1 MPNDDTSS
9 CLPPSDACPNT
20 SLADQLKALGHPAR
34 LQIIQRLKALE
45 TPCCG
50 EVCDCLPLAQSTVS
64 QHLDVLKK
72 AGLVISRQVG
82 NRSCFSLNHQA
93 IRSVSEAVAA
103 ISAAA
108 GDAATS
114 E

>member
-1 MPNDDTSS
+1 MPPEDTSS
-9 CLPPSDACPNT
+9 CPPSVDACPNA

-72 AGLVISRQVG
+72 AGLVMSKQVG

-93 IRSVSEAVAA
+93 IQAVSEAVAA
-103 ISAAA
+103 ISIAA
-108 GDAATS
+108 GKAPTS